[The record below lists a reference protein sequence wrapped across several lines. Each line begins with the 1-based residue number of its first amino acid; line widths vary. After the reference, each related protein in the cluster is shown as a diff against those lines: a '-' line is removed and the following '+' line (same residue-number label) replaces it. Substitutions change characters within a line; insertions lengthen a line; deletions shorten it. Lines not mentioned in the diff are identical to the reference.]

1 MNPTELALF
10 SAKEQTL
17 LVATE
22 PARLALMS
30 EDELGD
36 ALLLIRRARNKYSK
50 LHRRQASATVSEVGR
65 RAATQSQ
72 NLRTLRKAEIFE
84 DALARVSRSYAAAA
98 KAAAAE
104 LKSER
109 LALAKA
115 ATMTPAAAPAA
126 SRSTTKSTAKSSQ
139 TKGRTASGRGVVP
152 ASATTSP
159 ARRSSSKAQ
168 GARRQATRDAR

>member
-10 SAKEQTL
+10 SADEQTL

-22 PARLALMS
+22 AARLALMS
-30 EDELGD
+30 EDEIGD
-36 ALLLIRRARNKYSK
+36 ALLLVRRARNKYSK
-50 LHRRQASATVSEVGR
+50 LHRRQASATVAEVGR

-84 DALARVSRSYAAAA
+84 DALARVSRAYAAAA
-98 KAAAAE
+98 KASATQ

-115 ATMTPAAAPAA
+115 STVTAPTAPKA
-126 SRSTTKSTAKSSQ
+126 TKSTVKPAQ
-139 TKGRTASGRGVVP
+139 TKGTTASGRGVVP
-152 ASATTSP
+152 ASATASP
-159 ARRSSSKAQ
+159 ARRGSSKAQ
-168 GARRQATRDAR
+168 GAKRQAKRDSR

>member
-10 SAKEQTL
+10 SAPEQTL

-36 ALLLIRRARNKYSK
+36 ALLLVRRARNKYSK
-50 LHRRQASATVSEVGR
+50 LHRRQASNTVAEVGR
-65 RAATQSQ
+65 RSATQSQ

-84 DALARVSRSYAAAA
+84 DALARVSRAYAGAA
-98 KAAAAE
+98 KAAATQ

-115 ATMTPAAAPAA
+115 ATVPAPAA
-126 SRSTTKSTAKSSQ
+126 PKAAKSTAKSAQ
-139 TKGRTASGRGVVP
+139 TKGTTAAGRGVVP
-152 ASATTSP
+152 ASATASP
-159 ARRSSSKAQ
+159 ARRGSSKAQ
-168 GARRQATRDAR
+168 GAKRQAKRDSR

>member
-22 PARLALMS
+22 PARLAAMD
-30 EDELGD
+30 EDALGD
-36 ALLLIRRARNKYSK
+36 ALLLVRRARNKYSG
-50 LHRRQASATVSEVGR
+50 LHRRQASATVSDVGR

-84 DALARVSRSYAAAA
+84 DALARVSRAYAAAA
-98 KAAAAE
+98 KAAASQ

-109 LALAKA
+109 LALASA
-115 ATMTPAAAPAA
+115 ATASSPASSPRAP
-126 SRSTTKSTAKSSQ
+126 KSTAKAGTSD
-139 TKGRTASGRGVVP
+139 GRTAAGRGVKP
-152 ASATTSP
+152 A
-159 ARRSSSKAQ
+159 
-168 GARRQATRDAR
+168 

>member
-10 SAKEQTL
+10 SANEQTL

-22 PARLALMS
+22 PKRLALMN

-36 ALLLIRRARNKYSK
+36 ALLLVRRARNKYSK

-84 DALARVSRSYAAAA
+84 DALARVSRAYAGAA
-98 KAAAAE
+98 KAAANE

-115 ATMTPAAAPAA
+115 ATLPTPKA
-126 SRSTTKSTAKSSQ
+126 TKSTAKSTTKSGQ
-139 TKGRTASGRGVVP
+139 TKGTTASGRGVVP
-152 ASATTSP
+152 ASATASP
-159 ARRSSSKAQ
+159 SRRASSKSQ
-168 GARRQATRDAR
+168 GAKRQAKRDAR